1 MARVH
6 LIDERTPQRVR
17 DSLRSLRMNDND
29 ADIIRLR
36 LREDIDAILND
47 VRRGPDVTE
56 DMTTQELLL
65 LTASNIG
72 QDWQSLQDDLKTLRD
87 WQEGDPDRTPRA
99 SAANL
104 AQRPP
109 QMARGLMHPPARYH
123 SGLTPILL
131 PSSTPS
137 ESQIARS
144 APFQFARGQGGAAA
158 GRPQQRQL
166 PGLRNSGPQQYH
178 GSNAGYGNPARVAGH
193 QRGPRF
199 GGHRG
204 GSQNPRGGNQS
215 GWAGPNN
222 AQQGQVLAEITAIKA
237 LETGATS
244 TRPHMSLVWFD
255 TSSDL
260 YSLVVEDY
268 GFLGIIKYPPTIPAQ
283 VTCLG
288 SSNTLLQYPHKSPVW
303 FNTSSDL
310 YYIYPPL
317 SASNGNLQL
326 PERYEYHVI
335 ASERIIDGL
344 TYRRLLTLHIPQIRN
359 DNTASLVPYR
369 LF

>member
-178 GSNAGYGNPARVAGH
+178 GSNAGTSVSVAIVVDHRTPVAVINLDGQARITHSKARHRSKVAAKHEVATDNISRLLH
-193 QRGPRF
+193 QR
-199 GGHRG
+199 
-204 GSQNPRGGNQS
+204 
-215 GWAGPNN
+215 
-222 AQQGQVLAEITAIKA
+222 QVLAEITAIKA

-268 GFLGIIKYPPTIPAQ
+268 GFLGIIKYPPTIPAL
-283 VTCLG
+283 VTCL
-288 SSNTLLQYPHKSPVW
+288 V
-303 FNTSSDL
+303 
-310 YYIYPPL
+310 
-317 SASNGNLQL
+317 
-326 PERYEYHVI
+326 RY
-335 ASERIIDGL
+335 
-344 TYRRLLTLHIPQIRN
+344 
-359 DNTASLVPYR
+359 
-369 LF
+369 